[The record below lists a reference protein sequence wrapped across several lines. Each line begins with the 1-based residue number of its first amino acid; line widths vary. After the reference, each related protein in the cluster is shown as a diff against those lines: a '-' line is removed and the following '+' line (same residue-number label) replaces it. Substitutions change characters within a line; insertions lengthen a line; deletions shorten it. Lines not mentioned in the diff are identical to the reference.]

1 MRRDAM
7 FLSGRYRPV
16 DEPETPTAAPERELG
31 PVREKALWYVPL
43 ALATDVLGTG
53 MPVLFVFQATGQPR
67 PVLAGSAAAAV
78 WVAVQLAHKRYNA
91 RSLGESRGL
100 LSAAQDW
107 LTLIGL
113 LAVLRVATG
122 ESSAPAYALLALLP
136 ALVLTAG
143 CRALTHRHL
152 NGQRRAAQAVCR
164 ALVVGEAGP
173 VDEVVE
179 QLAARTDHAYV
190 VVGAV
195 AVGETELCSG
205 VPETGRLGALP
216 PPPPRRP
223 RPAAQPPGQAPRQT
237 PEQAPHRAPHQA
249 KAPEQPPAPA
259 PRSAAEDD
267 PGPPDGHM
275 LSSEITLNLG
285 ISLNDAPQWTD
296 DGGTVLDAARQL
308 GTDVVL
314 IVPGTRLTGE
324 RLRQLSWAVQD
335 AGLPLVIAS
344 GLTEVAL
351 RRVRMASAAGLNLL
365 HVAPPVRRGPQLAVK
380 NVLDR
385 AGAALGLLLL
395 APVFGVL
402 TLAVRLDS
410 KGPVIHRQPRIGRRG
425 VPFTMWK
432 FRSMVAEAE
441 QLRPGL
447 TAADEQDGPAFK
459 IRRDPRVTRVGRLLR
474 RTSLDELPQ
483 LVNVLRGEMS
493 LVGPRP
499 PLPDEVATYT
509 SVELRRLGVKPGMTG
524 PWQVGGR
531 SDLSWDESLALD
543 LRYADNWSL
552 TTDLDVLARTFRA
565 VVDGRGAY

>member
-16 DEPETPTAAPERELG
+16 EERRTPTATPGGQLG

-53 MPVLFVFQATGQPR
+53 MPVLFVFRATGQPH

-78 WVAVQLAHKRYNA
+78 WVAVQLAHQRYTA

-100 LSAAQDW
+100 LSATQDW

-216 PPPPRRP
+216 PPPPSRP
-223 RPAAQPPGQAPRQT
+223 RPAPPAQQAPHASAPGQAPG
-237 PEQAPHRAPHQA
+237 QAPLPA
-249 KAPEQPPAPA
+249 QPTGPSP
-259 PRSAAEDD
+259 AEDS
-267 PGPPDGHM
+267 PGPPDS
-275 LSSEITLNLG
+275 LPLNSEITLNLNIPPNG
-285 ISLNDAPQWTD
+285 TPQWSD

-308 GTDVVL
+308 GTDAVL
-314 IVPGTRLTGE
+314 IVPGARLTGE

-335 AGLPLVIAS
+335 AGLPLVVVS
-344 GLTEVAL
+344 GLSEVAL
-351 RRVRMASAAGLNLL
+351 RRVRLASAAGLNLL
-365 HVAPPVRRGPQLAVK
+365 HVAPPVRRGPQQAVK

-385 AGAALGLLLL
+385 SGAALGLLLL
-395 APVFGVL
+395 APLFALLAV
-402 TLAVRLDS
+402 AVRLDS
-410 KGPVIHRQPRIGRRG
+410 KGPVLHRQARIGRRG

-432 FRSMVAEAE
+432 FRSMVPEAE

-499 PLPDEVATYT
+499 PLPEEVATYT